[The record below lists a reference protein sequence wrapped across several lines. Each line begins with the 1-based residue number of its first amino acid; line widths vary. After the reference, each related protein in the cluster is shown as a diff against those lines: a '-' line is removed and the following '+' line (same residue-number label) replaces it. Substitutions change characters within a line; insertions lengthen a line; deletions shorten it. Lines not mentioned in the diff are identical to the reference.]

1 MSQKKD
7 ATAEDATAEA
17 ESVFSVSHQED
28 AIQNQEAYD
37 HSTDI
42 NTQFSVAGTGK
53 KGTSLFVEA
62 SLKIVSGRRYG
73 FVGKNGGGKTTLLR
87 LIGRGLLRIPPLV
100 SASMLIVEQEI
111 AGSDTSAIDAVLAA
125 DTERTKL
132 MEREKQ
138 LLEELDQCDGDPE
151 EQLIA
156 DLRQVMSEL
165 EQHANAESKARKI
178 LCGLGFTAE
187 MQGRATRKFSGGWRM
202 RVSLARALFIEPNL
216 LLLDEPTNHLDL
228 NAVLWLD
235 NYLQGWKK
243 TVVIVSHDQD
253 FLNNVITDVI
263 HLDRQQLT
271 YYRGNYEHFKTEK
284 RKTFSAQV
292 KAYEQQQKMFN
303 KMTGSKSKKAAREK
317 ILKNAKKKTTKAQKA
332 IRAISGQ
339 DSATTKGQQMLRRPK
354 EYTVRIDF
362 PPCLQVAAP
371 IIQFL
376 DASFNYQRCELLFKE
391 LNFGVTMGD
400 RICIVG
406 PNGIGKSTLL
416 KLMVGELECT
426 EGEIKR
432 NPRVRIGR
440 YSQHFD
446 EILPMHKTPV
456 QFLED
461 TYNISYQEARNL
473 LGRFG
478 LGGHAHEILL
488 RSCSGGEKARVVMAN
503 LTLQSPHLLI
513 LDEPTN
519 HLDIETIDAL
529 VTGLNNFEGGV
540 VVVSHDARLITEIEC
555 DMWVC
560 DNHSLTRFE
569 AGFEEYREQ
578 LIDALEEEAIAQEK
592 AVKLKL
598 EKAKKSREELLAARC
613 KKSN

>member
-7 ATAEDATAEA
+7 ATAEA
-17 ESVFSVSHQED
+17 ESADPFSISHQRSAKQDPE
-28 AIQNQEAYD
+28 
-37 HSTDI
+37 STDI
-42 NTQFSVAGTGK
+42 IIEEFTAGTGK
-53 KGTSLFVEA
+53 EVLYVDA
-62 SLKIVSGRRYG
+62 SLNIVSGRRRYG
-73 FVGKNGGGKTTLLR
+73 LVGRNGGGKTTLLR

-100 SASMLIVEQEI
+100 SASMLMVEQEI

-125 DTERTKL
+125 DKERTTL
-132 MEREKQ
+132 MERETQ
-138 LLEELDQCDGDPE
+138 LLEKLEHNENTE
-151 EQLIA
+151 ELIA
-156 DLRQVMSEL
+156 DLREVTSEL

-187 MQGRATRKFSGGWRM
+187 MQERATRKFSGGWRM

-228 NAVLWLD
+228 NAVLWLE

-263 HLDRQQLT
+263 HLDQQKLT

-284 RKTFSAQV
+284 RKTFLAQV
-292 KAYEQQQKMFN
+292 KAYEKQQKELK
-303 KMTGSKSKKAAREK
+303 KMKAGSKSTGGSMSKKAAREE
-317 ILKNAKKKTTKAQKA
+317 IVKNNTKKKTTKRQKA

-339 DSATTKGQQMLRRPK
+339 DSATTKGQQLLARPR

-362 PPCLQVAAP
+362 PPCLQVAPP
-371 IIQFL
+371 IIEIL
-376 DASFNYQRCELLFKE
+376 DASFNYPTFDFLFKG

-416 KLMVGELECT
+416 NLMVGELECT

-440 YSQHFD
+440 YSQHF
-446 EILPMHKTPV
+446 EAILPMHKTPV

-461 TYNISYQEARNL
+461 TYKISYQEARNL

-555 DMWVC
+555 DLWVC
-560 DNHSLTRFE
+560 DNQSLTRFE
-569 AGFEEYREQ
+569 AGFEEYRDQ
-578 LIDALEEEAIAQEK
+578 LIDALEEEALAQEE

-598 EKAKKSREELLAARC
+598 EKAKKIREELLAARC